1 MTVEQNQLWK
11 QGDLFIRV
19 VHVERLRVEYKTMK
33 DPTTKEGLCAQ
44 ATKKDF
50 CRLIKGA
57 TLIVGP
63 VPTLSD
69 DLET

>member
-19 VHVERLRVEYKTMK
+19 VRVERLRVEYKTMK
-33 DPTTKEGLCAQ
+33 DPTVKEGLCEQ
-44 ATKKDF
+44 STKKAF

-57 TLIVGP
+57 TLVTAPLPLG
-63 VPTLSD
+63 D
-69 DLET
+69 DEMT